1 MKFRLEVNDEEHDE
15 HIACAK
21 VLSFIK
27 EHFQQLEDEG
37 YWTMRRILTQDHL
50 ATRVLLGLIE
60 LFIAVSSRSQHQQ
73 LLFTFWRSRLNL
85 LHRRRTYSDANI
97 VFFQDRAIIDTKHND
112 FSN

>member
-27 EHFQQLEDEG
+27 EHLQQLEDEG
-37 YWTMRRILTQDHL
+37 FWTMRRILTQDHL
-50 ATRVLLGLIE
+50 VATRVLLGLIE

-73 LLFTFWRSRLNL
+73 LLLCERPNRHHAPQTFTTEWCV
-85 LHRRRTYSDANI
+85 TM
-97 VFFQDRAIIDTKHND
+97 
-112 FSN
+112 